1 MKTNGSAE
9 KIKSRQEA
17 EGIIR
22 QWQKEGASVG
32 FTSGVFDLIHAGHV
46 EYLEDAAG
54 NCDRLVVGV
63 NSDSSA
69 RELKGEKRPI
79 CSEKSRVQVVAGLAC
94 VDLVFTFD
102 ERNNNKNVDVLK
114 PDVYIKAGDYSSCA
128 LTSGSIVESYGGRV
142 HIVPFKK
149 GFSSTGI
156 INRILESHLDELPE
170 AGPKVRYKKMPAVFL
185 DRDGTI
191 NEEVDYL
198 GDPKD
203 MKMIP
208 GAAEAMGKLTGA
220 GYRLIIVTNQPGI
233 GFGYYTA
240 PDFFRVNKEILKEAG
255 KAGAR
260 VSRIYYCPHTQADNC
275 GCRKPLTYF
284 IERAAK
290 EMNIDLG
297 GSFVVGDRTCDIEL
311 GRNAGVRTIL
321 VGTGAAGKDGQYEVT
336 PDYIAADLAEAVKI
350 ISAV

>member
-17 EGIIR
+17 EAIIR
-22 QWQKEGASVG
+22 RWQKEGASVG

-46 EYLEDAAG
+46 EYLEEAAK
-54 NCDRLVVGV
+54 NCDRLVVGI

-79 CSEKSRVQVVAGLAC
+79 CTEKSRVQVIAGLTC

-102 ERNNNKNVDVLK
+102 ERNNNKNVEVLR
-114 PDVYIKAGDYSSCA
+114 PDVYIKAGDYSSGT
-128 LTSGSIVESYGGRV
+128 LTSGNLVESYGGRV
-142 HIVPFKK
+142 QIVPFKK

-156 INRILESHLDELPE
+156 IRQVLEAYMDELPE
-170 AGPKVRYKKMPAVFL
+170 AGPKVHYEKAPAVFL

-198 GDPKD
+198 ENPKD
-203 MKMIP
+203 IKMIP
-208 GAAEAMGKLTGA
+208 GAAEAMRQLSEA
-220 GYRLIIVTNQPGI
+220 GYRVIIVTNQPGI

-240 PDFFRVNKEILKEAG
+240 RDFFRVNKEILTLAG

-275 GCRKPLTYF
+275 SCRKPLKYF

-290 EMNIDLG
+290 ELNLDISR
-297 GSFVVGDRTCDIEL
+297 SFVVGDRTGDIEF
-311 GRNAGVRTIL
+311 GRNAGVKTIL
-321 VGTGAAGKDGQYEVT
+321 VKTGAAGKDGLYEVQ
-336 PDYIAADLAEAVKI
+336 PDYTASDLSEASKI
-350 ISAV
+350 ILRH